1 MDDLLSEKEQI
12 EQMRSWWSENGGYV
26 IGGLGLGI
34 AVLAGYNYYENSKLE
49 AQLEGSAM
57 YESLTMHVVSGSLEE
72 AEVVASDLGA
82 KYADTSYAAQA
93 KLAMA
98 RLYMDKNRDQ
108 DAIDALAELLAS
120 SADEEV
126 KHVAR
131 VRLARLLAYQGKS
144 QEVVDLLEEQ
154 DSEAFAA
161 IYNELLGD
169 AYHDLGR
176 IEDAQAAYER
186 VLLDPLASGT
196 IDQRLVQW
204 KALDLPEP
212 SAEEPT
218 ATEAATAEPAAEEPA
233 AEEPAAEEP
242 AAEEPAV
249 EEPIDDET
257 VEPSEAEE

>member
-12 EQMRSWWSENGGYV
+12 EQIRSWWSEYGGYV

-34 AVLAGYNYYENSKLE
+34 AVLAGYNYYQNSKLE

-57 YESLTMHVVSGSLEE
+57 YESLTQHVVSGSLEE
-72 AEVVASDLGA
+72 AEIVASELGM

-108 DAIDALAELLAS
+108 DAMDILNELLANP
-120 SADEEV
+120 ADEAT

-131 VRLARLLAYQGKS
+131 ARLARLLAYQGKQ
-144 QEVVDLLEEQ
+144 QEVIDLLEDQ

-169 AYHDLGR
+169 AYYAVGR
-176 IEDAQAAYER
+176 IEDAQAAYQR
-186 VLLDPLASGT
+186 VMLDPLAT
-196 IDQRLVQW
+196 ATVDQQLVQW

-212 SAEEPT
+212 AAEEPT
-218 ATEAATAEPAAEEPA
+218 VAEPEAQEIVDEPA
-233 AEEPAAEEP
+233 TEEPAAEEP

-249 EEPIDDET
+249 DET

>member
-1 MDDLLSEKEQI
+1 VDDLLSEKEQI
-12 EQMRSWWSENGGYV
+12 EQIRSWWSEYGGYV

-34 AVLAGYNYYENSKLE
+34 AVLAGYNYYQNSKLE

-57 YESLTMHVVSGSLEE
+57 YESLTQHVVSGSLEE
-72 AEVVASDLGA
+72 AEIVASELGM

-108 DAIDALAELLAS
+108 DAIDMLNELLANT
-120 SADEEV
+120 ADEAT

-131 VRLARLLAYQGKS
+131 ARLARLLAYQGKP
-144 QEVVDLLEEQ
+144 QEVIDLLEDQ

-169 AYHDLGR
+169 AYYAVGR
-176 IEDAQAAYER
+176 IEDAQAAYQR
-186 VLLDPLASGT
+186 VMLDPLAT
-196 IDQRLVQW
+196 ATVDQQLVQW

-212 SAEEPT
+212 SAEEST
-218 ATEAATAEPAAEEPA
+218 AAEPEAQEIVD
-233 AEEPAAEEP
+233 EP

-249 EEPIDDET
+249 DET

>member
-12 EQMRSWWSENGGYV
+12 EQIRAWWSEYGGYV

-34 AVLAGYNYYENSKLE
+34 AALVGYNYYQDSKLE

-57 YESLTMHVVSGSLEE
+57 YESLTQHVVSGSLDE
-72 AEVVASDLGA
+72 AEIVASELST
-82 KYADTSYAAQA
+82 KYADTSYAAQGR
-93 KLAMA
+93 LALA

-108 DAIDALAELLAS
+108 DAIDVLKELLAS
-120 SADEEV
+120 PADEAT

-131 VRLARLLAYQGKS
+131 ARLARLLAYQGKS
-144 QEVVDLLEEQ
+144 QEVIDLLENQ
-154 DSEAFAA
+154 DSEAFAP

-169 AYHDLGR
+169 AYHALGR
-176 IEDAQAAYER
+176 IEDAQAAYQR
-186 VLLDPLASGT
+186 VLLDPLSSAT
-196 IDQRLVQW
+196 VDQQLVQW

-212 SAEEPT
+212 
-218 ATEAATAEPAAEEPA
+218 TAESPAAAEPEAQETAEEPA
-233 AEEPAAEEP
+233 ADEP

-249 EEPIDDET
+249 DET

>member
-1 MDDLLSEKEQI
+1 VDDLLSEKEQI
-12 EQMRSWWSENGGYV
+12 EQIRSWWSEYGGYV

-34 AVLAGYNYYENSKLE
+34 AVLAGYNYYQNSKLE

-57 YESLTMHVVSGSLEE
+57 YESLTQHVVSGSLEE
-72 AEVVASDLGA
+72 AEIVASELGM

-108 DAIDALAELLAS
+108 DAIDILNELLANP
-120 SADEEV
+120 ADEAT

-131 VRLARLLAYQGKS
+131 ARLARLLAYQGKQ
-144 QEVVDLLEEQ
+144 QEVIDLLEDQ

-169 AYHDLGR
+169 AYYALGR
-176 IEDAQAAYER
+176 IEDAQAAYQR
-186 VLLDPLASGT
+186 VMLDPLAT
-196 IDQRLVQW
+196 ATVDQQLVQW

-212 SAEEPT
+212 AAEEPT
-218 ATEAATAEPAAEEPA
+218 VAEPEAQEIVDEPA
-233 AEEPAAEEP
+233 TEEP

-249 EEPIDDET
+249 DET